1 MSVQAV
7 VVPAVLR
14 AHPEDSVS
22 IAVRTLA
29 SGDGVDDCVTARNA
43 IPPGHKVSLRA
54 HAAGDPV
61 IKFGQPIGRAS
72 APIAPG
78 EHVHTHNLQAAGGAD
93 RSRTGTRLVMPPRFE
108 ASFDGFVRPSG
119 KVGTRNFVA
128 VLPSVNCSAMVT
140 RRIAAHF
147 DCERLAGWP
156 GVDGV
161 AAFTHAS
168 GCGMA
173 KGGEGLANLQR
184 TLAGYAR
191 HPNFGGVLLVG
202 LGCEVNQLD
211 SLLAHAALAP
221 SAPVRTLTI
230 QDSGGTRAAIA
241 AGIAAVEELLA
252 IAASARRSDVSAAHL
267 TLGLQ
272 CGGSDG
278 YSALT
283 ANPALGVAAD
293 LLVGAGGRVILSET
307 PEIYGAENLLLER
320 AVSHE
325 VAAALIDRIE
335 WWESYAVRNGADL
348 DNNPSPGNIAGG
360 ITTILEKSL
369 GAIAKS
375 GTSPLVDVV
384 GYAAPVTRPGL
395 TFMDTPG
402 YDPCSATGQIAGGA
416 NLVAFTTG
424 RGSVFGSKP
433 APTLKIASTSDL
445 ARRMAEDI
453 DVDCGS
459 VLEGGAGVQQMG
471 EYIFGRLLALA
482 SGEKS
487 KSEIADMGEEEYV
500 PWVPGAA
507 L

>member
-1 MSVQAV
+1 
-7 VVPAVLR
+7 
-14 AHPEDSVS
+14 
-22 IAVRTLA
+22 
-29 SGDGVDDCVTARNA
+29 
-43 IPPGHKVSLRA
+43 
-54 HAAGDPV
+54 
-61 IKFGQPIGRAS
+61 
-72 APIAPG
+72 
-78 EHVHTHNLQAAGGAD
+78 
-93 RSRTGTRLVMPPRFE
+93 
-108 ASFDGFVRPSG
+108 
-119 KVGTRNFVA
+119 
-128 VLPSVNCSAMVT
+128 
-140 RRIAAHF
+140 
-147 DCERLAGWP
+147 
-156 GVDGV
+156 
-161 AAFTHAS
+161 
-168 GCGMA
+168 
-173 KGGEGLANLQR
+173 
-184 TLAGYAR
+184 
-191 HPNFGGVLLVG
+191 
-202 LGCEVNQLD
+202 
-211 SLLAHAALAP
+211 
-221 SAPVRTLTI
+221 
-230 QDSGGTRAAIA
+230 
-241 AGIAAVEELLA
+241 
-252 IAASARRSDVSAAHL
+252 
-267 TLGLQ
+267 
-272 CGGSDG
+272 
-278 YSALT
+278 
-283 ANPALGVAAD
+283 
-293 LLVGAGGRVILSET
+293 
-307 PEIYGAENLLLER
+307 
-320 AVSHE
+320 VSHE